1 LFFQINNNED
11 KEMKTSSKFLMRALA
26 TAVAV
31 SGISL
36 ISLQAM
42 ADEAREGRSPPT
54 TNNENAAVPSG
65 EEEVTNAAVSANMY
79 FTDKNGKPRNPTAEE
94 IRETARAFQQDLA
107 RLAGPHKGKTFVNKR
122 PDGTV
127 SAVVATSQLVF
138 LSAQQEDDGTLTF
151 GHSTVGDDGNLTFEP
166 ATDLPEK

>member
-1 LFFQINNNED
+1 
-11 KEMKTSSKFLMRALA
+11 MKTSSKFLMRGLA

-36 ISLQAM
+36 ISMQVM
-42 ADEAREGRSPPT
+42 ADEALEGRTSPA
-54 TNNENAAVPSG
+54 TNNKNAQVAAG
-65 EEEVTNAAVSANMY
+65 EEEAKSAAVSANMY
-79 FTDKNGKPRNPTAEE
+79 FTDRNGNPRNPTAEE
-94 IRETARAFQQDLA
+94 VRQATRAFQQDLA
-107 RLAGPHKGKTFVNKR
+107 RLAGLHEGKTYVKKR

-138 LSAQQEDDGTLTF
+138 LSAQEEEDGTLII
-151 GHSTVGDDGNLTFEP
+151 GHSTGGDDGNLTLKP